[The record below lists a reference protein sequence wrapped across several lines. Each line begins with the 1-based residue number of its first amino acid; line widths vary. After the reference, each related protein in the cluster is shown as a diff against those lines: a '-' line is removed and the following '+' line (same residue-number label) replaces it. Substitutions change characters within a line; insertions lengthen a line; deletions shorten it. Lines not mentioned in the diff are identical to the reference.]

1 MNTTANLLFIDA
13 TVRSHTVSRTWQL
26 CSEYLKTFKN
36 QHPLW
41 NIQHLKL
48 IDMSLQPK
56 TKEQL
61 TQIEQLLAEKKIQ
74 EPCFAYARDFA
85 AADRILIGAPY
96 WDFSFPAVLKIYIEN
111 ICMNSI
117 TFTYEND
124 QPKGLCRASRLDYI
138 STAGGCTSGI
148 DLGSEYICKVCSG
161 LLGIKQCTSLIV
173 DRLDIEGNNT
183 AALMQDGIRK
193 AQEMALQ

>member
-56 TKEQL
+56 TEEQL
-61 TQIEQLLAEKKIQ
+61 IQIEQLLAEKKYRH
-74 EPCFAYARDFA
+74 PVLPMPV
-85 AADRILIGAPY
+85 ILQQQTAFLSAPPIGT
-96 WDFSFPAVLKIYIEN
+96 FHFPQY
-111 ICMNSI
+111 
-117 TFTYEND
+117 
-124 QPKGLCRASRLDYI
+124 
-138 STAGGCTSGI
+138 
-148 DLGSEYICKVCSG
+148 
-161 LLGIKQCTSLIV
+161 
-173 DRLDIEGNNT
+173 
-183 AALMQDGIRK
+183 
-193 AQEMALQ
+193 